1 MRFKNSVAVAAG
13 GALGFL
19 ASLLV
24 GALLLGWSARVWA
37 LVVVLGFAAFFILRR
52 GDKPRKRA
60 YLYAGGFV
68 LGYALFVALLLVL
81 DAVFPPLT

>member
-13 GALGFL
+13 GALGF
-19 ASLLV
+19 
-24 GALLLGWSARVWA
+24 
-37 LVVVLGFAAFFILRR
+37 AAFVILRR
-52 GDKPRKRA
+52 GDKPRERRH
-60 YLYAGGFV
+60 LYAGGFV